1 MTVLLA
7 VCAVVVTVAIVAL
20 AIATVRAMNRFENT
34 AQEIQK
40 TAELLRGTIAHSE
53 AVMREVHELADSFGT
68 VVPPLRRAADGIE
81 QLSNRAVGISH
92 SVLNEVEAPVRTTM
106 ALINGFRTGT
116 RSLIGALTRRAQ
128 HTHTNGGYRDV
139 QQSEL

>member
-7 VCAVVVTVAIVAL
+7 VCAVVVTVAIAAL

-40 TAELLRGTIAHSE
+40 TSEMLRGTIAQAE
-53 AVMREVHELADSFGT
+53 GVIREVHELADSFGS

-81 QLSNRAVGISH
+81 QLSNRAVGIS
-92 SVLNEVEAPVRTTM
+92 STVLNEIETPVRTTM
-106 ALINGFRTGT
+106 ALINGVRTGT
-116 RSLIGALTRRAQ
+116 RSLVSALTRRAQ
-128 HTHTNGGYRDV
+128 HTHSNGGYRDA
-139 QQSEL
+139 QSQL

>member
-1 MTVLLA
+1 MTVILT
-7 VCAVVVTVAIVAL
+7 VCAVVVTVAIAAL

-34 AQEIQK
+34 AEEIQK
-40 TAELLRGTIAHSE
+40 TAEMLRGTIAQSE
-53 AVMREVHELADSFGT
+53 AVIREVHELADSFGS

-92 SVLNEVEAPVRTTM
+92 TVLNEVETPVRTTL

-116 RSLIGALTRRAQ
+116 QSLVSALRRRVQ
-128 HTHTNGGYRDV
+128 HTHSNGG
-139 QQSEL
+139 

>member
-7 VCAVVVTVAIVAL
+7 VCAVVVTVAIAAL

-40 TAELLRGTIAHSE
+40 TSEMLRGTIAQAE
-53 AVMREVHELADSFGT
+53 GVIREVHELADSFGS

-81 QLSNRAVGISH
+81 QLSNRAVGIS
-92 SVLNEVEAPVRTTM
+92 STVLNEIEAPVRTTM
-106 ALINGFRTGT
+106 ALIHGFRTGT
-116 RSLIGALTRRAQ
+116 RSLVNALTRRAQ
-128 HTHTNGGYRDV
+128 HTHSNGGYRDA
-139 QQSEL
+139 QPQL